1 MEGIAADVYVLCCSI
16 ASTGDPCVQ
25 PEGGLGMSGV
35 PRLKLMLT
43 QMQQDSLEVSSD
55 DSAAPAYSRA
65 DYAAPEVGIEAAH
78 LMIMDARR
86 Y

>member
-1 MEGIAADVYVLCCSI
+1 M
-16 ASTGDPCVQ
+16 Q

-43 QMQQDSLEVSSD
+43 QMQQDSSEVSSD

-65 DYAAPEVGIEAAH
+65 DYAAPEVCKRRQS
-78 LMIMDARR
+78 LDAEGSRQANLR
-86 Y
+86 KC